1 MENNVRITYP
11 GSEKVYLKGELFPD
25 IRVGMRV
32 VKQTPTVTVD
42 GDKRTERPNP
52 PVYIYDTSGPYS
64 DPDVATDVRKGLP
77 RLREAWRSGTPEGD
91 FV

>member
-52 PVYIYDTSGPYS
+52 PVYIYDTSGPCTGSY
-64 DPDVATDVRKGLP
+64 PGCR
-77 RLREAWRSGTPEGD
+77 RSPVHCG
-91 FV
+91 